1 MKGDKMQTLSVQA
14 KITKKI
20 ITSQDRHNLCMHIIK
35 EIMFPTQTIE
45 APYVPQI
52 TQQRQSQA
60 STAVTTLQ
68 RSGFLAQQKALVQ
81 AYAQP
86 MEKGDTE

>member
-1 MKGDKMQTLSVQA
+1 
-14 KITKKI
+14 
-20 ITSQDRHNLCMHIIK
+20 MHIIK

-68 RSGFLAQQKALVQ
+68 RSGFLTQQKALVQ